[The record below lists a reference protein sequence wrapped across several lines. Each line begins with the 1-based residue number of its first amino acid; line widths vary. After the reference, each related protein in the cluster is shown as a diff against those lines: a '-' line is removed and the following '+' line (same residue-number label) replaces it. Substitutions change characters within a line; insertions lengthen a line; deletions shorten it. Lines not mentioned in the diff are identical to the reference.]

1 MTKSSAAT
9 AAIPD
14 NDDSLQRTPP
24 SGNAPAPRPSS
35 PELDA
40 EAIANGLKELAD
52 APRLSSHKSV
62 NAIRSQFYMTPKAAT
77 LYKLTGLAVSVLAR
91 RPVAQAT
98 VLRLALYRLCH
109 DVTAALND
117 PALAAEI
124 RRDISA
130 ARGAK

>member
-1 MTKSSAAT
+1 MTEISAAP

-14 NDDSLQRTPP
+14 HDESIQHDQPN
-24 SGNAPAPRPSS
+24 GNAPASTEPD
-35 PELDA
+35 PEA
-40 EAIANGLKELAD
+40 MARAIRELAHTS
-52 APRLSSHKSV
+52 RLSCHKSG
-62 NAIRSQFYMTPKAAT
+62 NAIRSQFYMTPEAAK
-77 LYKLTGLAVSVLAR
+77 LYRLTGLSVSVLAR

-109 DVTAALND
+109 DVNAALND

-124 RRDISA
+124 RRDMSA